1 VGAAGP
7 TSVRGVLT
15 PLQLALDL
23 GGVFVF
29 ALSGA
34 LVGVRNRLDVLGI
47 LMLAGLTGLGGG
59 VARDVLIGAVPP
71 ANLADWRYLLVPA
84 LAGIITFRFHPRIG
98 RIERHIHTFDALG
111 LGLFC
116 VTGALKAL
124 QHGLNPVAAVLLGM
138 LTAVGGGILRDVVAG
153 RTPLVVRNDEVYAL
167 AALAGA
173 GVVVLA
179 WETGWYAPWA
189 AVAGAAVCI
198 ALRLLALRYSWRV
211 PRAQSVD

>member
-1 VGAAGP
+1 M
-7 TSVRGVLT
+7 LT

-29 ALSGA
+29 GLSGA

-59 VARDVLIGAVPP
+59 VVRDVLIGSVPP

-84 LAGIITFRFHPRIG
+84 LAGLVAFRFHPRLS
-98 RIERHIHTFDALG
+98 RIERYINWFDALG

-116 VTGALKAL
+116 VTGAAKAL
-124 QHGLNPVAAVLLGM
+124 QFGLNPVAAALLGM

-153 RTPLVVRNDEVYAL
+153 RTPLVIRNDEVYAL

-173 GVVVLA
+173 CVVVVA
-179 WETGWYAPWA
+179 WETGWYAPWV
-189 AVAGAAVCI
+189 AVAGAGVCI
-198 ALRLLALRYSWRV
+198 ALRLLAIRYSWRV
-211 PRAQSVD
+211 PRAQSPD